1 MSAYDANR
9 NPSLKVAL
17 LTYLD
22 RQDTK
27 EAVVEKMSE
36 KLPGADAKGSSQER
50 LSSCY
55 CN

>member
-22 RQDTK
+22 RQNTK

-36 KLPGADAKGSSQER
+36 KLPGGTRNGAVRNG
-50 LSSCY
+50 
-55 CN
+55 